1 LRTAKV
7 EILII
12 NANADKIRFLLETG
26 VTALKNTYDLV
37 DEMLISDAS
46 DRANF
51 EKIEKK

>member
-1 LRTAKV
+1 MHAD
-7 EILII
+7 
-12 NANADKIRFLLETG
+12 NDKIRFLLETG

-37 DEMLISDAS
+37 DEMLIADAS